1 MEILSRKIVPG
12 STIYVR
18 SAPLKVYVFGA
29 VKNPGAIDYSP
40 KMTVIEAILS
50 AGGFTADAKSSNT
63 LVFKGDYTEKTP
75 DFTTVDLSVKPLLKS
90 KVDTNIYLEP
100 NYVVYVPQTLYVNI
114 KEIVSFLGDVLG
126 VVSSGINIGVNTG
139 IINSE

>member
-1 MEILSRKIVPG
+1 
-12 STIYVR
+12 
-18 SAPLKVYVFGA
+18 
-29 VKNPGAIDYSP
+29 
-40 KMTVIEAILS
+40 MTVIEAILS

-63 LVFKGDYTEKTP
+63 LVFKGDYSEKTP

-139 IINSE
+139 IINGE